1 MLWFVCEASAIFV
14 LFCFSSLAKE
24 EEGNTEKMKKTTIKD
39 KVEAF
44 HLRKSLNLLDK
55 LYEEKDLFIQKTR

>member
-14 LFCFSSLAKE
+14 LFSSLAKE
-24 EEGNTEKMKKTTIKD
+24 EEGNSGKMKKTTIKD

-55 LYEEKDLFIQKTR
+55 LHEEKDLFIQKTR